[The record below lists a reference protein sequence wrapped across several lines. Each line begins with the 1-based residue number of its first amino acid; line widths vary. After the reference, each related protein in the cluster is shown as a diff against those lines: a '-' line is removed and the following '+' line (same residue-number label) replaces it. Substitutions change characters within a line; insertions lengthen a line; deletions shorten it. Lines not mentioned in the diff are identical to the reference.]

1 MNSRV
6 NDRLDDFIGSL
17 LDDKYNGEW
26 ICLNLLVGSYDNNAF
41 SQQSNIVKYRLDIN
55 SDKVMCVYFTA
66 DKMNEVYN
74 LEVVFA
80 CESDQVYELPLS
92 EEYWARLELLNDAIL
107 SKQTVKLNNRIIHD
121 LIL

>member
-55 SDKVMCVYFTA
+55 SDKVMRVYFTA
-66 DKMNEVYN
+66 DKTNEVYN